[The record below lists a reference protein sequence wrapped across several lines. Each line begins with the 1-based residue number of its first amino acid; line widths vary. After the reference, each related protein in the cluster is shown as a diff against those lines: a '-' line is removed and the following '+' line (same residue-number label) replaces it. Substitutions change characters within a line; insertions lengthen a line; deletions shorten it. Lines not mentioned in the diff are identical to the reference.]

1 MKPKAVLVAKRQKEN
16 KIAAQNF
23 VLQTKEQKQNA
34 LTKLSSG
41 GLCNKATINGQ
52 WGTKPHYFEYVREA
66 KRRGLNC
73 DVEKTTQT
81 VTMRAQQKQKQQPMS
96 SGSQKIVSKT
106 KTDIEKA
113 LCKDN

>member
-73 DVEKTTQT
+73 DEKTTQT